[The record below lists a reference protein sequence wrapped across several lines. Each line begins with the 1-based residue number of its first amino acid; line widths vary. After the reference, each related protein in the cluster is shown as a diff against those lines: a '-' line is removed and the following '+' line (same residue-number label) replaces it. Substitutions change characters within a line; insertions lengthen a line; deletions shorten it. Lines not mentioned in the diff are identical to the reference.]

1 MWDADPV
8 YEDPA
13 AALNLRDKG
22 EVPLIVGIDRQ
33 ITETTAIADY
43 ILPDTTYL
51 ERWDVCVSPPSVT
64 TEGFGTRRPVVG
76 VVDPKTGKY
85 FPMLPETR
93 QMEDI
98 LIAFAAHLNLS
109 GFGEKGINSSTP
121 LNTGRDYYSWLL
133 SVVLGTMKD
142 AGFDVSPSLEEATK
156 VFDRGG
162 YFVSP
167 ESSPVVKAGEPK
179 VVYAPELREPFGPF
193 AYPSVS
199 RSDDEFLFITYTLP
213 FHRTARSGINS
224 WLLEVSPEN
233 RLVINSQDAAKLRIV
248 QGASV
253 SIETTDGKA
262 HLQCKAQIVP
272 GIRPG
277 VVALAKGFGYREA
290 GVARQII
297 DGTAISAD
305 KTRGAGVNP
314 LTLML
319 GKAPTR
325 VRVRPA

>member
-1 MWDADPV
+1 
-8 YEDPA
+8 
-13 AALNLRDKG
+13 
-22 EVPLIVGIDRQ
+22 
-33 ITETTAIADY
+33 
-43 ILPDTTYL
+43 
-51 ERWDVCVSPPSVT
+51 
-64 TEGFGTRRPVVG
+64 
-76 VVDPKTGKY
+76 
-85 FPMLPETR
+85 MLPETR

-98 LIAFAAHLNLS
+98 LIAFAAHLSLP

-121 LNTGRDYYSWLL
+121 LNTGRDYYTWLV
-133 SVVLGTMKD
+133 SVILGTMKETV
-142 AGFDVSPSLEEATK
+142 FNVSPSLEDVTK

-162 YFVSP
+162 FF
-167 ESSPVVKAGEPK
+167 SSSKSLPVVEAGKPK
-179 VVYAPELREPFGPF
+179 VVYATELREPLGPV

-233 RLVINSQDAAKLRIV
+233 RLAINSQDAAKLRID

-277 VVALAKGFGYREA
+277 VVALAKGFGDREA
-290 GVARQII
+290 GVTRQII
-297 DGTAISAD
+297 DGTAISA
-305 KTRGAGVNP
+305 GQNP
-314 LTLML
+314 RSRREPFDRSCLE
-319 GKAPTR
+319 R
-325 VRVRPA
+325 RR